1 MQKGNLC
8 EEFKE
13 PSARGEKEHETF
25 HLNFP
30 CDFIPLIQ
38 YWILNCGMSLTSEF
52 TIILKPHSFIL
63 PTYLPSTIMVSA
75 RAMECMERN
84 NLEVYHPKLSKET
97 RPTFLISWSESLC
110 SSDLL
115 FLHSPNIV
123 LWPKIEL
130 HSCKIQLLVCWF
142 AKLDW

>member
-52 TIILKPHSFIL
+52 T
-63 PTYLPSTIMVSA
+63 Y
-75 RAMECMERN
+75 N
-84 NLEVYHPKLSKET
+84 NSQSSQFYTSHVFTFNYHGFRQGNGMHGEEQPRGLS
-97 RPTFLISWSESLC
+97 SE
-110 SSDLL
+110 
-115 FLHSPNIV
+115 IV
-123 LWPKIEL
+123 
-130 HSCKIQLLVCWF
+130 
-142 AKLDW
+142 

>member
-1 MQKGNLC
+1 MSTSWKKCTKIVGGRGQFNVNKQTKFIPDAFSKKCKKVYLC

-63 PTYLPSTIMVSA
+63 PTYFTF
-75 RAMECMERN
+75 N
-84 NLEVYHPKLSKET
+84 YHGFRQGNGMHGEEQPRGLS
-97 RPTFLISWSESLC
+97 SE
-110 SSDLL
+110 
-115 FLHSPNIV
+115 IV
-123 LWPKIEL
+123 LRNQTNF
-130 HSCKIQLLVCWF
+130 SV
-142 AKLDW
+142 